1 VTISVER
8 EGGRIILRSP
18 YSDRNL
24 EAAKSV
30 PGANFRKVD
39 RVWTYPLSLDHCRA
53 LRRAFGRSL
62 QVGSELSAWARAE
75 VSREEELI
83 DLGKRL
89 DGVQLVRLPEIAPR
103 TWAAI
108 ASRLYQAVG
117 ARFVVSGRSV
127 LVADTPGLGKT
138 LEAIAGIIES
148 GEPGPYLVVAPKTS
162 TSLVWE
168 REITR
173 WDPRASVW
181 VMPEGRSRREAKLAE
196 ALDPSWDLSTTWVV
210 INIEMV
216 RTVTW
221 WECRKRHC
229 VEDCELPHEHEES
242 WERWKASD
250 KPRSQI
256 VDCGHDPT
264 KVKVVD
270 VHQFP
275 QLFDV
280 DWGAIVADECQK
292 SLMRRSGTP
301 TNTRNGMRLLR
312 SRGTPEE
319 WLRIAL
325 SGSPMRGR
333 PERLWGTL
341 NWLRPD
347 LHTGFWGWVALYWE
361 VFSNGYNGRSIG
373 DFMPE
378 TEGAFNRALGRV
390 MIRRTKAEVSPEL
403 PPKLYADNRTED
415 EEETLTPAI
424 WLDMTPDQERAYMEM
439 LRTGSAEVESGT
451 LIGILAELTRLKQFS
466 TCYGEIRWRTI
477 KVQGKEIQEPY
488 FVPTLPSNK
497 FDWLVNFL
505 DERNLLK
512 DSDDRPE
519 GKVIIAS
526 QFTEILNLFR
536 ARLLDEHGL
545 KSLKITGDVTGRSR
559 EEAVDWFND
568 MGSGYNVMFLNTNA
582 GGVSITLDSADEMV
596 ILDETHVP
604 DDQEQLEDRNNNR
617 NPEIKIKQRTYWYLK
632 SLGTVEEAIARTNLV
647 LDQQQKRFLDGRRG
661 VEYMRQVMQE
671 ARELAQ

>member
-1 VTISVER
+1 
-8 EGGRIILRSP
+8 
-18 YSDRNL
+18 
-24 EAAKSV
+24 
-30 PGANFRKVD
+30 
-39 RVWTYPLSLDHCRA
+39 
-53 LRRAFGRSL
+53 
-62 QVGSELSAWARAE
+62 
-75 VSREEELI
+75 
-83 DLGKRL
+83 
-89 DGVQLVRLPEIAPR
+89 
-103 TWAAI
+103 
-108 ASRLYQAVG
+108 
-117 ARFVVSGRSV
+117 
-127 LVADTPGLGKT
+127 
-138 LEAIAGIIES
+138 
-148 GEPGPYLVVAPKTS
+148 
-162 TSLVWE
+162 
-168 REITR
+168 
-173 WDPRASVW
+173 
-181 VMPEGRSRREAKLAE
+181 
-196 ALDPSWDLSTTWVV
+196 
-210 INIEMV
+210 
-216 RTVTW
+216 
-221 WECRKRHC
+221 
-229 VEDCELPHEHEES
+229 
-242 WERWKASD
+242 
-250 KPRSQI
+250 
-256 VDCGHDPT
+256 
-264 KVKVVD
+264 
-270 VHQFP
+270 
-275 QLFDV
+275 
-280 DWGAIVADECQK
+280 
-292 SLMRRSGTP
+292 
-301 TNTRNGMRLLR
+301 
-312 SRGTPEE
+312 
-319 WLRIAL
+319 
-325 SGSPMRGR
+325 
-333 PERLWGTL
+333 L

-451 LIGILAELTRLKQFS
+451 LNAIGILAELTRLKQFS